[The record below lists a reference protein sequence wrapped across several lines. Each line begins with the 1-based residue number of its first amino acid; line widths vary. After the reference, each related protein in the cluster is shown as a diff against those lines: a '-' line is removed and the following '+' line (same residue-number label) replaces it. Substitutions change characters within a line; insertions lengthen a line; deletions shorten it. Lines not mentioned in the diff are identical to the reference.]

1 MMINNGLTAY
11 MRRVGWDA
19 ATMIASVLALIG
31 LSGLLGSNGEVVPMT
46 VCTVL
51 LVSAAALLWLTP
63 SPDDVL
69 IQQHVMT
76 RREAIYEVADVVEET
91 LATRQRRRGNTYDG
105 TTHRS
110 LTAQKTLETKPVFI
124 KRPSN
129 VIYLGSDAA

>member
-46 VCTVL
+46 VSSVL

-76 RREAIYEVADVVEET
+76 RREAIYEVADVVEE
-91 LATRQRRRGNTYDG
+91 APVSRQPRRGNTYDG
-105 TTHRS
+105 TTRRS
-110 LTAQKTLETKPVFI
+110 LSAQKTLETKPVFI
-124 KRPSN
+124 KRSSN
-129 VIYLGSDAA
+129 VIYLGCDAA